1 MEWLII
7 FIFWCIDTLYIGLLD
22 HLILKKAKEE
32 HPQMHPWFVAVASAL
47 MIELTI
53 LISAFFFGLLPGASY
68 IGYYLVLLIAFVMY
82 VYAFQGIC
90 HLPKWN
96 AYFFGSI
103 GFGLHLL
110 FSRVVLPT
118 IGL

>member
-1 MEWLII
+1 MG
-7 FIFWCIDTLYIGLLD
+7 Y
-22 HLILKKAKEE
+22 
-32 HPQMHPWFVAVASAL
+32 FVQKNQK
-47 MIELTI
+47 
-53 LISAFFFGLLPGASY
+53 ISRKDSLEKGASY

-82 VYAFQGIC
+82 VYVFQGIY

-110 FSRVVLPT
+110 FSGVVLPT